1 LAAIGRAGVDA
12 LDVSALTVHLG
23 DVLITESGGRA
34 ASYTEA
40 AGAAV
45 MKQSEITIAINL
57 NRGKHSETVWTT
69 DFSYD
74 YVKINAEYRS

>member
-1 LAAIGRAGVDA
+1 MSKISIQ
-12 LDVSALTVHLG
+12 LD
-23 DVLITESGGRA
+23 DVLIADKGGRA
-34 ASYTEA
+34 ASYTEE

-45 MKQSEITIAINL
+45 MKQEEIAIRINL
-57 NRGKHSETVWTT
+57 RRGDVAETIWTT